1 MNFSRREENMLA
13 FIAILLMFLIT
24 VCVWYWGTGDDYQP
38 AYRTGYCAAQDAKF
52 VSPNLCMDGDRVVSV
67 WTE

>member
-1 MNFSRREENMLA
+1 MNLSERENIMLGIIGVLA
-13 FIAILLMFLIT
+13 FFLLT

-38 AYRTGYCAAQDAKF
+38 AYRTGYCTAQGAKF